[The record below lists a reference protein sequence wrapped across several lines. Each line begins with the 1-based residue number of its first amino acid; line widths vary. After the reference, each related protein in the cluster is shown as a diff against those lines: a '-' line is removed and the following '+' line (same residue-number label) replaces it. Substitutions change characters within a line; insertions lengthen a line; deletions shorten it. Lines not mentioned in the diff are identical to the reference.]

1 MHSSL
6 KMFNRILLVPIELA
20 YKIGVEEACL
30 LASCVR
36 QYGSDVVDVISDLHK
51 PETIQRLINLNLL
64 KPIGNKFIINYS
76 EIDSLLGVTTPLKEY
91 HPAFRDPEFIQA
103 CEKWQDILKRKNRS
117 KTIQS
122 IHDLFKGKTLDE
134 SLTALNLAIENKFV
148 TIIFN
153 EPKKDTR
160 KIRSGGTS
168 WGSGG
173 STNTNQGSGHEKDHL
188 TRRPC

>member
-6 KMFNRILLVPIELA
+6 KMFSRILLVPIELA
-20 YKIGVEEACL
+20 YKIGISEACL

-51 PETIQRLINLNLL
+51 PETIQRLIDLNLL
-64 KPIGNKFIINYS
+64 KPKGNKFIINYS
-76 EIDSLLGVTTPLKEY
+76 EIDSLLGVTPLKEL
-91 HPAFRDPEFIQA
+91 HPTFRDPEFIQA
-103 CEKWQDILKRKNRS
+103 CEKWQDILKKKNRS

-122 IHDLFKGKTLDE
+122 IYDLFKGKTLDE
-134 SLTALNLAIENKFV
+134 SLAALKLAIENKFV
-148 TIIFN
+148 TIMFN

-160 KIRSGGTS
+160 KISSGGTAWS
-168 WGSGG
+168 SGG
-173 STNTNQGSGHEKDHL
+173 STNTNQGAGHEKDHL